1 MIGLIKSSFYN
12 EADTKKKIVR
22 FVQESK
28 KFSMGEECERF
39 EKAFAQK
46 QQRKFAVFV
55 NSGSS
60 ANLILIQSLLNLGKL
75 KRGDVIG
82 VSALTWATNVM
93 PLIQLGLKP
102 YVLDCELDTLNVSP
116 TTLSKNMSVLDGV
129 FLTNTLGFSD
139 KIEVIQKICKEN
151 GKILIEDNCESLGS
165 RVNNKLLGNFSLAST
180 FSTFVGHHISTIE
193 GGLICTDD
201 TDLYEMLLMTRS
213 HGWLRNIE
221 EKEKEKIRKRYRIR
235 KDAFYDKYTFYVPS
249 YNVRPTEIN
258 GLIGNIQIKYWDEI
272 VRKRESNWKAI
283 SHTIETNPDLHTI
296 NTEHMDLVSSFAIP
310 VIAKSKKLF
319 QKYKSIFEQN
329 DIEIR
334 PVIAGNIAKQ
344 PFLRG
349 YVDQSI
355 ACPTAQY
362 IHEQGFY
369 FGNNPELTEKEIQLF
384 QKLLSP

>member
-12 EADTKKKIVR
+12 ETDTKKKIIS
-22 FVQESK
+22 FVLDSK
-28 KFSMGEECERF
+28 KFSMGDECDRF

-46 QQRKFAVFV
+46 QQRKYAVFV

-75 KRGDVIG
+75 KKGDVIG

-93 PLIQLGLKP
+93 PLIQLGLEP

-116 TTLSKNMSVLDGV
+116 TTLSKSISKLDGV

-139 KIEVIQKICKEN
+139 RIEVIQRICKEN
-151 GKILIEDNCESLGS
+151 GKVLIEDNCESLGS
-165 RVNNKLLGNFSLAST
+165 SVKNRLLGNFSLAST

-201 TDLYEMLLMTRS
+201 TDLYEMLLMVRS
-213 HGWLRNIE
+213 HGWLRNIK
-221 EKEKEKIRKRYRIR
+221 EKDKEKIRKRYRVK

-249 YNVRPTEIN
+249 YNVRPTEIT
-258 GLIGNIQIKYWDEI
+258 GFIGNIQIKYWDEI
-272 VRKRESNWKAI
+272 VTRRESNWKAI
-283 SHTIETNPDLHTI
+283 SHIIEMNPNLHAI
-296 NTEHMDLVSSFAIP
+296 NTEHMDLVSNFAIP

-319 QKYKSIFEQN
+319 QKYKATFEQN

-334 PVIAGNIAKQ
+334 PIIAGNIAKQ

-349 YVDQSI
+349 YINQDT
-355 ACPTAQY
+355 ACPIAQY

-369 FGNNPELTEKEIQLF
+369 FGNNPELTKKEVRLF
-384 QKLLSP
+384 QRLLSP